1 MLVDSATTVP
11 LSKGAGQ
18 QSPDLT
24 KQEKFLRSLF
34 AKASEKGFTPTQLV
48 TQCMKIDHLEKK
60 YQKSFEELKDEFDQL
75 AKEISARSKK
85 VKEIEDSISETQK
98 KKASLIRE
106 YSVDE
111 KRVREY
117 VDARAQL
124 SSIGFAIDDLPSVK
138 TCLFSM
144 KGQNFSPEA
153 VMEKLSAIGDLDARK
168 GALESELS
176 TANGDLREKKA
187 LLIQLRQ
194 MQQSG
199 LSVDQMERIRDIV
212 SKISSRRGIS
222 PDQALAH
229 FESDV
234 LKNYDLALG
243 LESEI
248 IRLQE
253 TRESISSQFEE
264 KRRSFES
271 QEKSLAEKISSLEA
285 RYQNEQKEIKSYS
298 ELRAMGVDG
307 QRLLSWNKLLSD
319 ANLDYGVVESELK
332 QQGNL
337 KSLEQEI
344 SSRVKNLEEQER
356 ITQTSISELNE
367 QRRLLESSLSTMKEV
382 TMKELEE
389 SRRVILD
396 SFSKVAEEMRQASDS
411 TKNDLKS
418 TLSDLTSAAGAFTG
432 DLTAVLK
439 KAEEETRKQQELID
453 TAERIGKYE
462 AVLPL
467 LKLNTNQQ
475 VTETEALVAMWNISN
490 IFIQWFEK
498 QSATSTRGEILE
510 QLKKTLTS
518 LNQEIQTVG
527 N

>member
-1 MLVDSATTVP
+1 MLVNSATTAPV
-11 LSKGAGQ
+11 SKSAGQ
-18 QSPDLT
+18 QAPELT

-34 AKASEKGFTPTQLV
+34 AKASEKGYTPTQLV
-48 TQCMKIDHLEKK
+48 NQSMKIDHLEKK

-85 VKEIEDSISETQK
+85 IRELEDSVSETQK

-124 SSIGFAIDDLPSVK
+124 GSIGFAIDDLPSVK

-144 KGQNFSPEA
+144 KVQNFSPET
-153 VMEKLSAIGDLDARK
+153 VIENLNAIGDLDARK

-176 TANGDLREKKA
+176 AANGDLREKKA

-199 LSVDQMERIRDIV
+199 LSVGQMERIRDIV

-222 PDQALAH
+222 PDQALSH

-253 TRESISSQFEE
+253 TKDSISSQFEE
-264 KRRSFES
+264 KRQRLES
-271 QEKSLAEKISSLEA
+271 QEKVLAEKVSALEA
-285 RYQNEQKEIKSYS
+285 RYQNEQQEIKSYS

-307 QRLLSWNKLLSD
+307 QRLLSWNKLLSE
-319 ANLDYGVVESELK
+319 AKLDYGVVESELK
-332 QQGNL
+332 QNGNL
-337 KSLEQEI
+337 KALEEEI
-344 SSRVKNLEEQER
+344 SSRLKNLEEQEKVMR
-356 ITQTSISELNE
+356 SSISDLNE
-367 QRRLLESSLSTMKEV
+367 QRHLLESSLSTMKEV

-389 SRRVILD
+389 SRKLIMA
-396 SFSKVAEEMRQASDS
+396 SFSQVAEEMRQASDS
-411 TKNDLKS
+411 TKNDLKAK
-418 TLSDLTSAAGAFTG
+418 LSDLTSAAGAFTG

-439 KAEEETRKQQELID
+439 KAEEETRKQQELLD
-453 TAERIGKYE
+453 TAERIGRYE

-467 LKLNTNQQ
+467 LKLNTSQQ

-498 QSATSTRGEILE
+498 QTSTSTRGEILE
-510 QLKKTLTS
+510 QLKKTLSS